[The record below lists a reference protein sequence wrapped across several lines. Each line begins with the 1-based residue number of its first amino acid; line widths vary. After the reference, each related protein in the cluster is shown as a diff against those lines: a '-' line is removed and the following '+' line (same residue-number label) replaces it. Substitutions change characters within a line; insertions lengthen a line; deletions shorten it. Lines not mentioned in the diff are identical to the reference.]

1 MQHTSNSAPLGYGAF
16 ALTLWFTSM
25 TPAGW
30 FDPGDGAWLM
40 LLAMAIIGGC
50 ALALAGVLQWGRG
63 HALDA
68 SLFLLFAAY
77 WWIAALL
84 QHTLSGPHAPASAG
98 LLGWY
103 DLMWALL
110 AAGVWLAACRG
121 HAARMLFT
129 LGLALSLLAYALAHW
144 LGFGALTVLGGY
156 LGLVTAIVG
165 LYTAVAEL
173 LNTTHGHTVLPLGEA
188 SHVESPKPPATA

>member
-1 MQHTSNSAPLGYGAF
+1 MQHTSNMAPLGYGAF

-30 FDPGDGAWLM
+30 FNPGDGAWLM
-40 LLAMAIIGGC
+40 VLSMAILGGC
-50 ALALAGVLQWGRG
+50 TLGLAGVLQWGRG

-68 SLFLLFAAY
+68 ALFLLFAAY
-77 WWIAALL
+77 WWIAALIHHGL
-84 QHTLSGPHAPASAG
+84 PANHLAPSAG

-110 AAGVWLAACRG
+110 AFGIWLAACRG

-129 LGLALSLLAYALAHW
+129 FGLWLSLLAYALAHW

-156 LGLVTAIVG
+156 LGLVTAVVG
-165 LYTAVAEL
+165 IYTAVAEL
-173 LNTTHGHTVLPLGEA
+173 LNTTHGHTVLPLGDA
-188 SHVESPKPPATA
+188 SHPQAPPSPAAT